1 MMITIETD
9 RLTIR
14 NFGPDDWQDLQEVA
28 VEYQASES
36 AKYEDPWPTSAEEV
50 KGMVEW
56 FAKGDGYLAVCL
68 KATGKLI
75 GLIAIERR
83 QDQEGAVYNLG
94 YVFHPG
100 YHGHG
105 YATEG
110 CRAAMAYVFDQLAA
124 DGILTGTHPD
134 NEPSVRL
141 LKKLGL
147 SEINRGEFA
156 ISREEWLALWERVG
170 KMESYRKLCLKRQ
183 TELRRVMT
191 RSGQYDEAIQLF
203 LSQHAM
209 LHSAKVSAEEA
220 LTGPW
225 SFEDEIL
232 NDMTEERIRRVPRN
246 CEHSV
251 AWIIWHIA
259 RCEDITMNL
268 LVAGSPQVLNQEGRL
283 DRINSPIRHAGN
295 EMDAADVARF
305 SDALDIDAL
314 QAYRVAVGRR
324 TREIVKQF
332 GPEDLKQKVDPAR
345 LQRIW
350 DEGAVVEAASGIVD
364 YWGKRDVAGLLLM
377 PASRHLIIHLNEAL
391 KLKRRRQ

>member
-1 MMITIETD
+1 MITIETD

-14 NFGPDDWQDLQEVA
+14 NFFSDDWQDLQEVA

-36 AKYEDPWPTSAEEV
+36 AKYEDPWPTSTEEV
-50 KGMVEW
+50 KGMAEW
-56 FAKGDGYLAVCL
+56 FAKGDDYLAVCL
-68 KATGKLI
+68 KATDKLI

-83 QDQEGAVYNLG
+83 KDQEGAVHNLG

-110 CRAAMAYVFDQLAA
+110 CRAAMAYVFSQLAA

-134 NEPSVRL
+134 NASSVRL

-147 SEINRGEFA
+147 RKVSEGEFA
-156 ISREEWLALWERVG
+156 ISKEEWLALWERVG
-170 KMESYRKLCLKRQ
+170 KMEHYRKLCLKRQ
-183 TELRRVMT
+183 TELRRVMM

-209 LHSAKVSAEEA
+209 LHSAKVAG
-220 LTGPW
+220 TGPW
-225 SFEDEIL
+225 SFEDAIL
-232 NDMTEERIRRVPRN
+232 DDMTEERIRRVPCN

-283 DRINSPIRHAGN
+283 EKTKSPICHTGN
-295 EMDAADVARF
+295 EMDETSIADF
-305 SDALDIDAL
+305 STAVDIDAL
-314 QAYRVAVGRR
+314 RAYRVAVGRR
-324 TREIVKQF
+324 TREIVKQL
-332 GPEDLKQKVDPAR
+332 GPEDLKRKVDPAH

-364 YWGKRDVAGLLLM
+364 YWGRRDVAGLLLM
-377 PASRHLIIHLNEAL
+377 PASRHPIIHLNEAL
-391 KLKRRRQ
+391 KLKRRRR